1 MKDIAEIMM
10 GLIRYEFGEEL
21 PQEIKNL
28 ITGKNLP
35 LIYDLSKKHDLVH
48 LVADALLK
56 NQMLP
61 DGTIANQRFSH
72 ERNLAILR
80 YEQIKHEFQLICN
93 LLEEEKI
100 IFIPLKG
107 SILRDYYKEPWMRT
121 SCDIDI
127 YVKPESLDKVID
139 LLVSKLKY
147 KFDFKREYD
156 AILTS
161 PSGIPIELRYNPS
174 FVNDKTKPLVLK
186 SLKNVVNEDEYNQ
199 KLTSEAFYFYHIEH
213 MAEHFA
219 IGGCGV
225 RFFLDAWILN
235 KNLKFDEE
243 IKQKYLSDSG
253 LDVFERAVQET
264 ANFWFENGEN
274 SPLIESVSK
283 YVLFSGTYGTME
295 NRVAIE
301 RNEKGK
307 VKFLL
312 SRIFLPY
319 SVIKMHYPIL
329 QKYPILLPFYQVKR
343 WFNLLNKN
351 RRQKSIKEL
360 KEATSSNNQRQDEI
374 NNLMK
379 NLNL

>member
-1 MKDIAEIMM
+1 MQDIAKIMM

-21 PQEIKNL
+21 TQDIKNS

-35 LIYDLSKKHDLVH
+35 IIYDLSKKHDIVH

-61 DGTIANQRFSH
+61 EGTIANERFSH
-72 ERNLAILR
+72 ERNMAVLR
-80 YEQIKHEFQLICN
+80 YEQIKHEFDSICN
-93 LLEEEKI
+93 LLEQEKI
-100 IFIPLKG
+100 VFIPLKG
-107 SILRDYYKEPWMRT
+107 SVLRAYYKEPWMRT

-127 YVKPESLDKVID
+127 YINPENLDKVID
-139 LLVSKLKY
+139 LLVSKLQYKY
-147 KFDFKREYD
+147 DFKREYD

-174 FVNDKTKPLVLK
+174 SVNDRTKPLVLK
-186 SLKNVVNEDEYNQ
+186 CLKDVVNEKEYNQ
-199 KLTSEAFYFYHIEH
+199 KLSSEAFYFYHIEH
-213 MAEHFA
+213 MAGHFA

-235 KNLKFDEE
+235 KTLKFNEE
-243 IKQKYLSDSG
+243 IKQKYLTDSG
-253 LDVFERAVQET
+253 LDVFEKAVQET
-264 ANFWFENGEN
+264 SKFWFESGES
-274 SPLIESVSK
+274 SPLVESVSN

-301 RNEKGK
+301 QKEKGK
-307 VKFLL
+307 AKFLF

-319 SVIKMHYPIL
+319 KVIKMQYPIL

-343 WFNLLNKN
+343 WFNLFDKN
-351 RRQKSIKEL
+351 RRQKSINEL

-374 NNLMK
+374 KNLMK